1 MGFSRKNITPPL
13 RILIFVTPPLL
24 IHVFTLK
31 FWHTPLEF
39 LRSSPYS
46 LGFSIDIPP
55 TLRVTDQSFR
65 YSQMNHIEKEDFGIV
80 FELRYSRK
88 RKRTGSRQTRLSR
101 EFYYGILKEYRLFTV

>member
-1 MGFSRKNITPPL
+1 MVYVIILLDQVNGFFQKKHNTPIEDTDFCDP
-13 RILIFVTPPLL
+13 PPLL

-55 TLRVTDQSFR
+55 TLGVTDQSFR
-65 YSQMNHIEKEDFGIV
+65 YSQMNHIEKEGD
-80 FELRYSRK
+80 
-88 RKRTGSRQTRLSR
+88 
-101 EFYYGILKEYRLFTV
+101 